1 MNRISIIPL
10 FLIALLSAPALG
22 QDIILLNQ
30 DGEKVGVAKDVDS
43 TASNKDVDEK
53 KVPVADDSK
62 PKPQADKGGAKL
74 ENGVIT
80 VTNADGTTQQ
90 FSMSDARSITIT
102 RSSKSVVGEDGQ
114 QKTVKTGKAILIGP
128 DGVRREIDL
137 GSGGISGGSATKTTA
152 PKTFM
157 IGVSCTPASPVL
169 RSQLQLE
176 DGFGLVI
183 TRVLR
188 GGAAEIGGFQNNDI
202 VMFADQKPVGD
213 RKTLSKIVNE
223 AGTDGNKITFTLL
236 RGGEEISATVTP
248 TEREGVNQ
256 MMGELGSGLDGFEMD
271 FPGFGPG
278 MDFEFRQLGPGIII
292 GRGGKGEAEAF
303 AGDFQDQIQRIQDEM
318 EEMRQRM
325 RDRE

>member
-10 FLIALLSAPALG
+10 FLIALLSVPAVG

-30 DGEKVGVAKDVDS
+30 DGEEVGVA
-43 TASNKDVDEK
+43 KDVDEK

-90 FSMSDARSITIT
+90 FNMSDARSITIT

-137 GSGGISGGSATKTTA
+137 GSGGISGGSATQTTA

-157 IGVSCTPASPVL
+157 IGVSCTPVSPVL

-188 GGAAEIGGFQNNDI
+188 GGAAETGGFQNNDI

-223 AGTDGNKITFTLL
+223 AGTNGNKITFTLL

-256 MMGELGSGLDGFEMD
+256 MMGELGSGLDGFDLD

-292 GRGGKGEAEAF
+292 GRGGKSEAEAF
-303 AGDFQDQIQRIQDEM
+303 AGDFQDQIRRIRDEM